1 MGVVSAKKM
10 LSRATEGKYAV
21 GAFSVTN
28 VVQVEAV
35 VEAAQ
40 GKGAPLILQTPVT
53 PARFAGLAR
62 TGGCPTCRP
71 R

>member
-10 LSRATEGKYAV
+10 LLKATEGKYAV
-21 GAFSVTN
+21 EALNVTN
-28 VVQVEAV
+28 AVQMKAV

-40 GKGAPLILQTPVT
+40 GEKAPLILRASAALAPPAG
-53 PARFAGLAR
+53 PARAGL
-62 TGGCPTCRP
+62 CPTCRP